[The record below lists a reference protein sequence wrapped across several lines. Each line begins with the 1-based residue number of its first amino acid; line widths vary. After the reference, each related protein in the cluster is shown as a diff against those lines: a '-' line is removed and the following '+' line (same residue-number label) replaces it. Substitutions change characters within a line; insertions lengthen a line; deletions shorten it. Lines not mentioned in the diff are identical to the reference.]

1 MTPDLV
7 LLGNLVVDDVVLEDG
22 STRMGEPGGAMLYA
36 SLGAALWD
44 ARLAVVSPLGDD
56 YPARALHAL
65 EHRGVD
71 LSGLRPM
78 GRRGLRS
85 WLLYEPVARRI
96 IHRLD
101 SAAHLEASPTPE
113 DARPHLAGARAFHVA
128 PTPLACQEPLVGLL
142 AGREN
147 ALLSLDPHEVL
158 VEDTLERWRAT
169 LARAHVFFVSEEEL
183 RLDGA
188 AADPATALAR
198 LAGGRLRW
206 ALLKR
211 GGRGGIWMEY
221 VTGRTGTWSA
231 RAERVVDT
239 TGAGDAFAGG
249 VLTGLLAGEPIE
261 RAIER
266 GVVSAS
272 FAVETWGAAG
282 LVAAGPAD
290 AQHRR
295 AQWFGAEGV

>member
-1 MTPDLV
+1 VKPELV
-7 LLGNLVVDDVVLEDG
+7 LLGNLVVDDVVLMG
-22 STRMGEPGGAMLYA
+22 GTTRMSEPGGAMLYG
-36 SLGAALWD
+36 SLGAALWGTPVG
-44 ARLAVVSPLGDD
+44 VVSPLGDD

-78 GRRGLRS
+78 GRGGLRS

-101 SAAHLEASPTPE
+101 SATHVEGSPTPA
-113 DARPHLAGARAFHVA
+113 DAACHLATARAFHVA
-128 PTPLACQEPLVGLL
+128 PTPLACQRPLVERL
-142 AGREN
+142 ATRGD
-147 ALLSLDPHEVL
+147 ALLSLDPHETVR
-158 VEDTLERWRAT
+158 EDNLEEWRAV
-169 LARAHVFFVSEEEL
+169 LAHVDVFFVSAEEML
-183 RLDGA
+183 LKGA
-188 AADPATALAR
+188 EADPTRALAR

-211 GGRGGIWMEY
+211 GAQGGVWLE
-221 VTGRTGTWSA
+221 VATGRTGQWPA
-231 RAERVVDT
+231 RAVAAVDT

-249 VLTGLLAGEPIE
+249 VLSGLLAGERME
-261 RAIER
+261 RAIGR

-282 LVAAGPAD
+282 LVGATAAEA
-290 AQHRR
+290 RR
-295 AQWFGAEGV
+295 RRTEWFGGEG

>member
-22 STRMGEPGGAMLYA
+22 TTRMGEPGGAILYA
-36 SLGAALWD
+36 TLGASLWE

-78 GRRGLRS
+78 GRAGLRS

-96 IHRLD
+96 VHRLD
-101 SAAHLEASPTPE
+101 SAGHAEASPTPE
-113 DARPHLAGARAFHVA
+113 DAKRHPAARAFHVA
-128 PTPLACQEPLVGLL
+128 PTPLACQEPLVERL
-142 AGREN
+142 AGRRD
-147 ALLSLDPHEVL
+147 ALLSLDPHEPL
-158 VEDTLERWRAT
+158 TEAT
-169 LARAHVFFVSEEEL
+169 LARWKETLARTDVFFVSEEEL
-183 RLDGA
+183 WLDGA
-188 AADPATALAR
+188 VADPVRALAR

-206 ALLKR
+206 ALLKQGAR
-211 GGRGGIWMEY
+211 GGAWLEY
-221 VTGRTGTWSA
+221 RTGCSGRWTA
-231 RAERVVDT
+231 RAERVTDS

-249 VLTGLLAGEPIE
+249 VLTGLLAGETLE

-295 AQWFGAEGV
+295 AAWFGAEAV